1 MRDPDTIISTCAR
14 VSRSK
19 KPIEEILEEMNPDY
33 EEKLLESLLTMGHL
47 SVFEHGR
54 FLLRKELS
62 ERYIRMFSRYRYLD
76 WFEESGEIVIS
87 GNMRTAIEMVSDK
100 NYRDIAMEFLSI
112 SRFLSRKFGA
122 EYKGI
127 REKVSLRTYSSP
139 LGIRLHVIDFIKA
152 PGDLSSMTFIVEGIS
167 RVTSHQLV
175 RHRSMSFTQ
184 QSQRFVDLSNLS
196 FIKPP
201 LVEGKAAELYF
212 EAVNR
217 SLDVYKKLVEMGI
230 KKEDARYIIP
240 QGIST
245 RIAVTATVSA
255 LKNFLK
261 LRLDRS
267 AQWEIRELASLVLK
281 AAEELS
287 LMQHKNK

>member
-112 SRFLSRKFGA
+112 SRFL
-122 EYKGI
+122 
-127 REKVSLRTYSSP
+127 
-139 LGIRLHVIDFIKA
+139 
-152 PGDLSSMTFIVEGIS
+152 
-167 RVTSHQLV
+167 
-175 RHRSMSFTQ
+175 
-184 QSQRFVDLSNLS
+184 
-196 FIKPP
+196 
-201 LVEGKAAELYF
+201 
-212 EAVNR
+212 
-217 SLDVYKKLVEMGI
+217 
-230 KKEDARYIIP
+230 
-240 QGIST
+240 
-245 RIAVTATVSA
+245 
-255 LKNFLK
+255 
-261 LRLDRS
+261 
-267 AQWEIRELASLVLK
+267 
-281 AAEELS
+281 
-287 LMQHKNK
+287 